1 VRDRFCSEATRTA
14 SWLRSLA
21 LVRSTGG
28 TAYRKYTLFEACGN
42 VSAKAFT
49 TEGMSTGI
57 NAGDRTHGHIVH
69 TYTALKQ
76 GFGDVDELSTLL

>member
-1 VRDRFCSEATRTA
+1 LLFSP
-14 SWLRSLA
+14 A

-57 NAGDRTHGHIVH
+57 NEGDRIHGYIVH
-69 TYTALKQ
+69 AYTALKQ
-76 GFGDVDELSTLL
+76 GFVEVDELSAL